1 MMVSFIDE
9 HRDVYGVEP
18 ICEVLPIAPSTY
30 YTHRE
35 WREDP
40 TSRSERAQR
49 DDVLREHIQRVYDEN
64 HQVYGAQKVWRQL
77 QLENVRVARCTVE
90 RLMRDM
96 GLQGALRGRA
106 FKVTTVADEDAER
119 PKDLVK
125 RDFGADEPNKLWV
138 ADLTYVPTWVGFV
151 YVAFVVDAFS
161 RAIVGWRV
169 STSLH
174 ADLALD
180 ALDQALHERSV
191 ADGLIHHSDRGS
203 QYLCIRYT
211 DRLAEAGISSS
222 VGTVGDSYDNA
233 LAETIIGLFKTEVVR
248 RRGPWRDVDSVEMAV
263 LEWVSWFNNKRLF
276 GPLGWVPPAE
286 YERTFYEARGEQRKA
301 A

>member
-1 MMVSFIDE
+1 MVNFIDE
-9 HRDVYGVEP
+9 HRDVYGVGP

-40 TSRSERAQR
+40 TTRSERAQR
-49 DDVLREHIQRVYDEN
+49 DDILREHIQRVYDDN
-64 HQVYGAQKVWRQL
+64 HQVYGSRKVWRQL
-77 QLENVRVARCTVE
+77 KREGVEVARCAVE
-90 RLMRDM
+90 RLMREM
-96 GLQGALRGRA
+96 GLHGAVRGRA
-106 FKVTTVADEDAER
+106 FKVTTIADEDAQR
-119 PKDLVK
+119 PQDLVK
-125 RDFGADEPNKLWV
+125 RDFSADAPNKLWV

-151 YVAFVVDAFS
+151 YVAFVADVFS

-169 STSLH
+169 STSLR

-180 ALDQALHERSV
+180 ALEQAIHERPIE
-191 ADGLIHHSDRGS
+191 DGLIHHSDRGS

-211 DRLAEAGISSS
+211 ARLVEAGISPS

-233 LAETIIGLFKTEVVR
+233 LAETIIGLFKTEVIR
-248 RRGPWRDVDSVEMAV
+248 RRGPWRDVNSVEMAV
-263 LEWVSWFNNKRLF
+263 LEWVAWFNNHRLLE
-276 GPLGWVPPAE
+276 PLGWIPPVE
-286 YERTFYEARGEQRKA
+286 YERNYYDAQATQRKA